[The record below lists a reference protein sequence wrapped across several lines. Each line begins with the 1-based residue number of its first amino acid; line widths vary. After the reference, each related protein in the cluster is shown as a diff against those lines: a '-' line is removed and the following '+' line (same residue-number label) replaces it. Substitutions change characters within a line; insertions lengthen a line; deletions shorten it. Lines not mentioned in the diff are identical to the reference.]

1 MDQTS
6 DLLTP
11 EPLRKLLANM
21 QTLPSLPSVYRE
33 LMDILHADNASVE
46 QAARIIAKDVGM
58 VTKVLQV
65 VNSPLYGLRGRV
77 SNPTQAVALLGL
89 NSLKSLALSTKV
101 FAQFDQKKLP
111 FFSLESLWQH
121 GMTTAIHARAIAKE
135 EAAEQAMAEDAF
147 TAGLLHDVGT
157 LVLASNLPHQYRDM
171 LAIMQDQGLSEW
183 VAEREV
189 FGATHADVG
198 GYLLG
203 QWSLSQTIVDAV
215 AYHHEPSCCPASYSI
230 ALAAVHVANA
240 AEEEAQAMDMGEPVH
255 LMDLD
260 YLAGC
265 GLDDR
270 LPLWQALCRGES
282 VSRAGH

>member
-1 MDQTS
+1 MNPTS
-6 DLLTP
+6 DLLTH

-21 QTLPSLPSVYRE
+21 QTLPSLPAVYRE
-33 LMDILHADNASVE
+33 LMDVLHADDASVE

-65 VNSPLYGLRGRV
+65 VNSPLYGLRGHV

-101 FAQFDQKKLP
+101 FAQFDQRKLP
-111 FFSLESLWQH
+111 FFSLELLWQH
-121 GMTTAIHARAIAKE
+121 GMTTGIHARAIAKT
-135 EAAEQAMAEDAF
+135 EAVEQALAEDAF

-189 FGATHADVG
+189 FGATHAEVG
-198 GYLLG
+198 GYLLE
-203 QWSLSQTIVDAV
+203 QWSLSQTIVNAV
-215 AYHHEPSCCPASYSI
+215 AYHHEPSCCPAPYSL

-240 AEEEAQAMDMGEPVH
+240 SEEEAQALAMGEPVH
-255 LMDLD
+255 SMDLE
-260 YLAGC
+260 YLTGC
-265 GLDDR
+265 DLADR

-282 VSRAGH
+282 VSRAEC